1 MNAIRGME
9 AKVISLP
16 YSGRVSG
23 QPVVCKLTFLWR

>member
-9 AKVISLP
+9 AKVKSLP

-23 QPVVCKLTFLWR
+23 QPFSISIGM